1 MLRSLNNEP
10 VPDNG
15 QPYNGIKMNS
25 QEGKKQKPKPSM
37 SNPVDARIGIAL
49 GSGSARGWAHIGVLR
64 ALADMGVRPGIVA
77 GTSIGAL
84 VGAAY
89 AGNQLDA
96 MEHWVSRLTW
106 KDILTFMDFSFL
118 DGRALRGEK
127 IMGFVRQHL
136 ECNDIQSLPL
146 PFGAVATELN
156 TGREVWLRKGDIL
169 DSVRASIALPG
180 LFAPF
185 KLDGKWLVDGGLV
198 APVPIALCRAM
209 GAEVV
214 IAVNL
219 NGNIVGKHNK
229 GRENDKYPQK
239 SSTTGEYSD
248 TWSRISKQIA
258 AGLTEQ
264 KEAVLSQF
272 LGESRNTPGLFDVMA
287 SAINIMQDRITRS
300 RMAGDPPDVLLAPRL
315 SHLGLLEFDQAA
327 VAMAEGR
334 ACVERMRP
342 VLDQM
347 LLEL

>member
-1 MLRSLNNEP
+1 MH
-10 VPDNG
+10 
-15 QPYNGIKMNS
+15 S
-25 QEGKKQKPKPSM
+25 QEGKKQKTKPSM
-37 SNPVDARIGIAL
+37 SNPVDVRIGIAL

-64 ALADMGVRPGIVA
+64 ALTDMGVRPGIVA
-77 GTSIGAL
+77 GSSIGAL

-96 MEHWVSRLTW
+96 MEHWVNRLTW

-118 DGRALRGEK
+118 DGGVLRGEK
-127 IMGFVRQHL
+127 IMEYARQHL
-136 ECNDIQSLPL
+136 EGGDIQSLPL
-146 PFGAVATELN
+146 SFGAVATELN

-198 APVPIALCRAM
+198 DPVPIALCRAM
-209 GAEVV
+209 GADVV

-219 NGNIVGKHNK
+219 NGDIVGKHMKERGSGEYRAKN
-229 GRENDKYPQK
+229 
-239 SSTTGEYSD
+239 TGELD
-248 TWSRISKQIA
+248 TWTRISKQIA
-258 AGLTEQ
+258 ASLSEQ

-272 LGESRNTPGLFDVMA
+272 LGENRNTPGLFDVMA

-342 VLDQM
+342 VFDQV
-347 LLEL
+347 LSEL